1 MRVIDIIKQADKT
14 LFSFE
19 LLPPLRGNNIS
30 SIYKVIDPL
39 MDFNPAFINVTY
51 HQEEVVYKKH
61 PSGLLEKKTIRKRP
75 GTVAISA
82 AIKNKYTS
90 VEVVPH
96 LICGGFSK
104 EETEYAL
111 IDFHYLGI
119 DNILALRGDA
129 PKNMRSFQPEG
140 NGHVNADQLVSQ
152 INEMNHGKFL
162 DDEMQ
167 HTFKTNFC
175 IGVAGY
181 PEKHIEAPNMAT
193 DLNYLKQKIDAGAEF
208 IITQMFFDNAKY
220 FSFVDACRKEGIS
233 VPIIPGLKPICTMRE
248 LNASGVDLNLI
259 PSLLALLRRR
269 NVTRAADDVGL
280 SQPAMSRALGRLREV
295 LDDLPE
301 YYHLLIVTRGRGRQ
315 VFRSRVVIRKRGTV
329 GGDERG

>member
-208 IITQMFFDNAKY
+208 RLRGN
-220 FSFVDACRKEGIS
+220 E
-233 VPIIPGLKPICTMRE
+233 E
-248 LNASGVDLNLI
+248 LNMI
-259 PSLLALLRRR
+259 
-269 NVTRAADDVGL
+269 TAD
-280 SQPAMSRALGRLREV
+280 
-295 LDDLPE
+295 
-301 YYHLLIVTRGRGRQ
+301 
-315 VFRSRVVIRKRGTV
+315 K
-329 GGDERG
+329 